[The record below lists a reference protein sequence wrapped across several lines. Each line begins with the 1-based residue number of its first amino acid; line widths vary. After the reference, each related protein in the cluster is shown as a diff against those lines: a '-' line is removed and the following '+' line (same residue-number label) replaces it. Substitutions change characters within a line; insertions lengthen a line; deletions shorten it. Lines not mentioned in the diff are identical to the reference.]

1 MAADCCCCIDFELE
15 ETTLTLDV
23 GESALEW
30 GADEYV
36 SVVTS
41 DAEEYQGPYVAD
53 ALFSVQT
60 FATAARYMTDDFIV
74 HAINYTEAPN
84 NSGITV
90 TIGG

>member
-15 ETTLTLDV
+15 ETALTLDV

-36 SVVTS
+36 RVVTS
-41 DAEEYQGPYVAD
+41 DADEYQGPYVAD
-53 ALFSVQT
+53 ALFSAQT
-60 FATAARYMTDDFIV
+60 FATAAKYMTRDFRV
-74 HAINYTEAPN
+74 NAINYTEAPN
-84 NSGITV
+84 DSGITV